1 MSRNIFLFIS
11 SQVISD
17 IGDWI
22 DRIAVLTLV
31 YNINNSSID
40 MSFLSIM
47 MLLPSLI
54 FGVFAGKIVDIYN
67 KKKILILGDFF
78 RAILVFLIPF
88 FKEYVFIII
97 FIVSSISIFYDTAKS
112 SILPEIVKKDRLRQ
126 VNSLSSSYSSLMMVL
141 GPSISGFIISKF
153 DIKYCFYIDSLT
165 FLLSMVMIFLIELY
179 KDESPNDVE
188 LDRTEKISF
197 IEGLKYIKDNCI
209 IFNTL
214 SINMMVGL
222 AAGMLNGLLI
232 MYVYK
237 FLKTDS
243 QGYGAILTFKGL
255 AMILTSLVLYKY
267 LKNVSVDVIFKLG
280 LIGLGISTT
289 VFPLNTFFVLAILIQ
304 FFNGIFNALYSI
316 SRTTIIQENCD
327 NQYLGRTFSMNT
339 MLINITSIIS
349 LAFGGIAA
357 KFLGVRAVLLIG
369 GFIVLISG
377 FVARNKI
384 HLEITS

>member
-31 YNINNSSID
+31 YNINNSSVD

-67 KKKILILGDFF
+67 KKRILIIGDFL

-97 FIVSSISIFYDTAKS
+97 FIVSTISIYYDTAKS
-112 SILPEIVKKDRLRQ
+112 SILPELVEKDRLRQ

-165 FLLSMVMIFLIELY
+165 FLLSMIMIFFIKLY
-179 KDESPNDVE
+179 KYGSKKDVE
-188 LDRTEKISF
+188 LYQTDKISF
-197 IEGLKYIKDNCI
+197 IEGLKYIKGNRI

-214 SINMMVGL
+214 AINTIVGL

-267 LKNVSVDVIFKLG
+267 LKNVPVDVIFKLG

-327 NQYLGRTFSMNT
+327 NQYLGRTFSMNM
-339 MLINITSIIS
+339 MLTNITSIIS
-349 LAFGGIAA
+349 LAFGGVAA
-357 KFLGVRAVLLIG
+357 EFFGVRAVLIIG
-369 GFIVLISG
+369 GLIVLISG
-377 FVARNKI
+377 FIARNKI
-384 HLEITS
+384 YLELTP

>member
-31 YNINNSSID
+31 YNINNSSVD

-54 FGVFAGKIVDIYN
+54 FGVFAGKIVDIHN
-67 KKKILILGDFF
+67 KKKILILGDFL
-78 RAILVFLIPF
+78 RSILVFLIPF

-97 FIVSSISIFYDTAKS
+97 FIVSTISIFYDTAKS
-112 SILPEIVKKDRLRQ
+112 SILPELVKKDRLRQ

-165 FLLSMVMIFLIELY
+165 FLLSMIMIFLIKLY
-179 KDESPNDVE
+179 KYEFKKDVE
-188 LDRTEKISF
+188 LYRTEKISF
-197 IEGLKYIKDNCI
+197 IEGLKYINGNRI

-214 SINMMVGL
+214 AINTIVGL

-243 QGYGAILTFKGL
+243 QGYGSILTFKGL

-267 LKNVSVDVIFKLG
+267 LKNVSMDAIFKLG

-289 VFPLNTFFVLAILIQ
+289 VFPLNTLFILAILIQ
-304 FFNGIFNALYSI
+304 FFNGMFNALYSI

-327 NQYLGRTFSMNT
+327 KQYLGRTFSMNT
-339 MLINITSIIS
+339 MLTNITSIIS
-349 LAFGGIAA
+349 LAFGGISAE
-357 KFLGVRAVLLIG
+357 FFGVRAVLLIG

-384 HLEITS
+384 HLELTS

>member
-31 YNINNSSID
+31 YNINNSSVD

-67 KKKILILGDFF
+67 KKRILILGDFL

-97 FIVSSISIFYDTAKS
+97 FIVSTISIFYDTAKS
-112 SILPEIVKKDRLRQ
+112 SILPELVEKDRLRQ

-141 GPSISGFIISKF
+141 GPSISGFIISKL

-165 FLLSMVMIFLIELY
+165 FLLSMIMIFLIKLY
-179 KDESPNDVE
+179 KYGSKKDVE
-188 LDRTEKISF
+188 LYQTDKISF
-197 IEGLKYIKDNCI
+197 IEGLKYIKGNRI

-214 SINMMVGL
+214 SINTTVGL

-243 QGYGAILTFKGL
+243 QGYGVILTFKGL

-267 LKNVSVDVIFKLG
+267 LKNVPVDVIFKLG

-289 VFPLNTFFVLAILIQ
+289 VFPLNTLFILAILIQ

-339 MLINITSIIS
+339 MLTNITSIIS
-349 LAFGGIAA
+349 LVFGGVAA
-357 KFLGVRAVLLIG
+357 EFFGVRAILIIG
-369 GFIVLISG
+369 GLIVLISG
-377 FVARNKI
+377 FIARNKI
-384 HLEITS
+384 YLELTP